1 MIHFRVE
8 SQAHVLKRS
17 LDPGKHGNIMVVSV
31 KVEGLSAFL
40 EAVENHKGKAIF
52 ALFTGSHDAQ
62 GKSWCPDCV
71 AADPV
76 VEQCVKGAPEDAV
89 FITCSVGDRAFW
101 KDQNNEFRTHPK
113 LKLTSVPTLI
123 RWETPQRLMEEDCAK
138 SNLVSMLFEE
148 D

>member
-1 MIHFRVE
+1 
-8 SQAHVLKRS
+8 
-17 LDPGKHGNIMVVSV
+17 MVVSE

-40 EAVENHKGKAIF
+40 EVVEKHKGKTIF

-76 VEQCVKGAPEDAV
+76 VEECVKGAPEDAV
-89 FITCSVGDRAFW
+89 FITCSVGDRAMW
-101 KDQNNEFRTHPK
+101 KDQQNEFRTHPK
-113 LKLTSVPTLI
+113 LKLTSVPTLM

-138 SNLVSMLFEE
+138 SSLVSMLFEE

>member
-1 MIHFRVE
+1 
-8 SQAHVLKRS
+8 
-17 LDPGKHGNIMVVSV
+17 MVVSV

-40 EAVENHKGKAIF
+40 EAVEKHKGKTIF

-76 VEQCVKGAPEDAV
+76 VEKCVKGAPEDAV
-89 FITCSVGDRAFW
+89 FITCSVGDRATW
-101 KDQNNEFRTHPK
+101 KDQKNDFRTHDK
-113 LKLTSVPTLI
+113 LKLTSVPTLM
-123 RWETPQRLMEEDCAK
+123 RWGTK
-138 SNLVSMLFEE
+138 SSLVSMLFEE